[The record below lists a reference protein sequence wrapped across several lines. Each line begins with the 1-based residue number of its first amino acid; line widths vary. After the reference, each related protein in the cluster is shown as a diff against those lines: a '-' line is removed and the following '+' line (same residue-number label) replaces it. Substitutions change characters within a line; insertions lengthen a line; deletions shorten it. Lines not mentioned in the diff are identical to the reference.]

1 MNVPEKAP
9 KGKPGAV
16 LAEILA
22 GTRARL
28 PELRRRAG
36 ALEHAA
42 GLRAAPPSFQ
52 AALRGGAGLKLI
64 AEVKRRSPSGGEISP
79 RLDPVRHAAAY
90 VAAGAAAVSVLTEPA
105 HFGGSIDDLSAVA
118 ARVACPVLRKDFI
131 IDELQLVE
139 ARAMGAAAVLL
150 IVRALLPEALRSL
163 HRRAVELGLDVLVEA
178 HTAAE
183 IDVALEAGGSVIGV
197 NSRDLDDLSVDRGA
211 AWALLARIPA
221 DRVAVAESGIA
232 AVDDAERAAEAG
244 ADAVLVGSALS
255 RSAAPGALVAA
266 IAGVRRRGR

>member
-28 PELRRRAG
+28 AELRNRSA
-36 ALEHAA
+36 ALERAA
-42 GLRAAPPSFQ
+42 GLSAAPPSFQ

-79 RLDPVRHAAAY
+79 RLDPARHAAAY
-90 VAAGAAAVSVLTEPA
+90 VAAGASAVSVLTEPA
-105 HFGGSIDDLSAVA
+105 HFGGSIDDLGAVA
-118 ARVACPVLRKDFI
+118 ARVGCPVLRKDFI

-150 IVRALLPEALRSL
+150 IVRALPREALRSL
-163 HRRAVELGLDVLVEA
+163 HRRAGELGLDVLVEA
-178 HTAAE
+178 HTAIE
-183 IDVALEAGGSVIGV
+183 IDAALEAGAAVIGV
-197 NSRDLDDLSVDRGA
+197 NSRDLEDLSVDRDA

-221 DRVAVAESGIA
+221 DRIAVAESGIA
-232 AVDDAERAAEAG
+232 SVDDAEGAASAG

-255 RSAAPGALVAA
+255 RAAAPGALVAG

>member
-28 PELRRRAG
+28 AEPRRRSA
-36 ALEHAA
+36 ALERAA
-42 GLRAAPPSFQ
+42 GLSAAPPSFQ

-79 RLDPVRHAAAY
+79 RLDPARHAAAY

-105 HFGGSIDDLSAVA
+105 HFGGSIDDLGAVA
-118 ARVACPVLRKDFI
+118 ARVGCPVLRKDFI

-150 IVRALLPEALRSL
+150 IVRALPCEALRSL
-163 HRRAVELGLDVLVEA
+163 HRRAGELGLDVLVEA

-183 IDVALEAGGSVIGV
+183 IDAALEAGAAVIGV
-197 NSRDLDDLSVDRGA
+197 NSRDLEDLSVDRDA

-221 DRVAVAESGIA
+221 DRIAVAESGIA
-232 AVDDAERAAEAG
+232 SADDAEGAARAG

-255 RSAAPGALVAA
+255 RAAAPGALVAG